1 MATDTRKWLL
11 ACLPAVV
18 ILCIAIVL
26 EPEKGELNLYLFAAM
41 IVLLIG
47 IWWMSHH
54 LREKHRLQEAQKL
67 KRVLARQRHD
77 WMNHVQVLQG
87 YLALNKGEEAKKY
100 LQKMIYRS
108 MRDRRVSDLT
118 YPPLS
123 VFLLTLEQKFSQWRV
138 YISLGEPIEMSTK
151 EQRHLLVV
159 LEIFFHWLA
168 SVSRKHPEWTDL
180 YLQIVTDDTGITT
193 IVKRITEEGKLANF
207 AFSDHEWSE
216 CLQSLEPW
224 QIECRQIE
232 REKMY
237 LQFYQARSR

>member
-11 ACLPAVV
+11 ACLPAIL
-18 ILCIAIVL
+18 ILCSAIYM
-26 EPEKGELNLYLFAAM
+26 EQEKSNLALYLVAAM
-41 IVLLIG
+41 IVLFLS

-54 LREKHRLQEAQKL
+54 LREKQRVQEAQRL
-67 KRVLARQRHD
+67 RRVLARQRHD

-87 YLALNKGEEAKKY
+87 YLMMNKSDESKKY
-100 LQKMIYRS
+100 LQKMIYRA

-118 YPPLS
+118 YPPLA
-123 VFLLTLEQKFSQWRV
+123 VFLLTIEQKFSQWRV
-138 YISLGEPIEMSTK
+138 YITLGESIEMSTK
-151 EQRHLLVV
+151 EQKHLLVV

-168 SVSRKHPEWTDL
+168 NVSRKHPEWTDL

-193 IVKRITEEGKLANF
+193 TVKRITEEGKLAAF

-216 CLQSLEPW
+216 CMQSLEPW
-224 QIECRQIE
+224 QIECRQIQ